1 MPSMRPDEHMLALRQ
16 ADQARSDFANIE
28 DALEFLMQ
36 RVSYLPTRMGL
47 ARMAL
52 GIIVCTAGITTLL
65 GWWLLAH

>member
-1 MPSMRPDEHMLALRQ
+1 MPGMPPDEHMLALRQ
-16 ADQARSDFANIE
+16 VDQARTDFANIE

-36 RVSYLPTRMGL
+36 RVSYLPTRMEL

-52 GIIVCTAGITTLL
+52 GIIVGTAGITTLL